1 MVVGDLHGKGQHMKG
16 HARQFMTTKVVVTT
30 RQTSLAEAARE
41 LARLEVSGLPVVDAD
56 GQVLGIVTESDVLN
70 ALLEE
75 TPVESPVQVIMKT
88 PVVTVDEFTPA
99 DTVIRLLRMYRV
111 HHLPVTRQGVV
122 VGLITPQEVI
132 RYFVMNELPLP
143 PEVA

>member
-1 MVVGDLHGKGQHMKG
+1 MKG
-16 HARQFMTTKVVVTT
+16 HARQFMTTKVVVASPE
-30 RQTSLAEAARE
+30 TSLAEAARE
-41 LARLEVSGLPVVDAD
+41 LARLEISGLPVVDTH
-56 GQVLGIVTESDVLN
+56 GQVIGIVTESDLLN

-75 TPVESPVQVIMKT
+75 IAVETPVHMVMTS

-99 DTVIRLLRMYRV
+99 DNILRLLRERRF
-111 HHLPVTRQGVV
+111 HHLPVARQGVV

-132 RYFVMNELPLP
+132 RYFVNHELPLP